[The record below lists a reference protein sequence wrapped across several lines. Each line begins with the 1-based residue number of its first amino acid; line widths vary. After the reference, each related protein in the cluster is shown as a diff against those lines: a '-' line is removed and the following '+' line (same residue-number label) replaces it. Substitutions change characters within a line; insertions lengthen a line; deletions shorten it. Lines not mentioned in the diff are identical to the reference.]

1 MWYQKCARLLALLA
15 MAALISGATAC
26 KSSVQQSSGSSGSS
40 EVTPSCNTELANP
53 TKVKGTSLTVSVC
66 LNVGAQLWVVTP
78 NTYDSAHTDSYLFT
92 DRSPVFTGSGST
104 QTITITVAAVP
115 GATGVPIFL
124 KSAPGL
130 DCNNYLLHASRV
142 RDGGALRGSVCA
154 GRQRLYYTLHDLRCR
169 RDEHS
174 RSDEEAADQAL
185 SVPVVGRQ
193 VRFVFGRSI
202 QASAGQPRPAPRP
215 PLKAVS
221 LVFYHQSRK
230 YFLSFI

>member
-40 EVTPSCNTELANP
+40 EVTPSCNTEFAKP

-104 QTITITVAAVP
+104 QTITITIAAVP

-130 DCNNYLLHASRV
+130 DCNNYLFHASRV
-142 RDGGALRGSVCA
+142 RDGGPYAVPSVQVDSGFTTHCTIF
-154 GRQRLYYTLHDLRCR
+154 GV
-169 RDEHS
+169 
-174 RSDEEAADQAL
+174 AAM
-185 SVPVVGRQ
+185 STHTPTKK
-193 VRFVFGRSI
+193 
-202 QASAGQPRPAPRP
+202 P
-215 PLKAVS
+215 PIK
-221 LVFYHQSRK
+221 R
-230 YFLSFI
+230 